1 MTLTGDLEL
10 RGADNWTDGD
20 AGCQGATGY
29 DDLQVGAA
37 VTVYNSVGDYAGA
50 GYLDSS
56 SAKGSVCTFKYEIT
70 GIAGGSKVYLVE
82 VSHRGKLAATKL
94 SDTMLIAESFIGD

>member
-1 MTLTGDLEL
+1 MRRDKP
-10 RGADNWTDGD
+10 
-20 AGCQGATGY
+20 Y

-37 VTVYNSVGDYAGA
+37 VTVYNSVGDDAGA

-56 SAKGSVCTFKYEIT
+56 SSKGSVCTFKYEMT

-82 VSHRGKLAATKL
+82 IANRGKLAATKV
-94 SDTMLIAESFIGD
+94 SDTLLIADSFIGD